1 MDGNDVQNDGCIRQ
15 KSVEDT
21 ISDKH
26 QTKIFN
32 IQRKARWDSGKRF
45 QPWDLSVKTT
55 VALIF
60 YDYKNENFKS
70 YVDVSHEHKTPSKP
84 SVCTFKMSSSLAFKF
99 LKKASSIALTRR

>member
-84 SVCTFKMSSSLAFKF
+84 SVCTFKMSSSLLYEF